1 MAGGLIQIVAYGTA
15 DVFLTGMPQIT
26 FFKLVYRRHTNFAIE
41 NIEQDFSGIKNFGN
55 IISCTLDKVGDLV
68 NKMYLKIVLPKVYLS
83 NPNYISDYNEVDQ
96 IEINNLK
103 TQYNEY
109 KIILKYIYKFY
120 IEINNYISKINQN
133 INYNNLFN
141 QIKNITNSYYT
152 STEYNNLKTTYNS
165 TYNTLIFLNEYIIL
179 RNTYD
184 NQVLADNVYQDN
196 RFNTVLVYNIDL
208 VKTFYNYKQSDY
220 LTSADFLYQIN
231 FYDLPSFKTISRII
245 DHFFYLKI
253 QKYEYIYSNY
263 PNYKY
268 AWINKIGHKIIHNI
282 SLEIGGQK
290 IDQHDSDWFNIWND
304 LSLNSELENI
314 YNKMIGNIPSLTTF
328 DNSSKDSYTLYV
340 PLQFWFNK
348 YISASIPLIFLRY
361 SDVRIQLE
369 LTDIRKLFF
378 TDAPSDFNFEDN
390 IELVNISLLVDYIY
404 LDVDERSKFAQSSQE
419 YLIEVVQNYNYPNI
433 NSNNVT
439 IESFFINSIKEM
451 FWVVQNTINLT
462 NNISSIYDLAIIYLG
477 TNITKV
483 YTNNSSQIVNI
494 SIGAH
499 IISIGDIVNIFNSEN
514 YNGNFTVISVTSTS
528 INIYSRFWKNEQNC
542 FVQLVELSP
551 IIQNQSY
558 PSGYFYGKNPFI
570 TTSYTF
576 EQYNRFN
583 NYDGSYTNYVIPY
596 QYHTKTPSD
605 GINIYT
611 FALLPEEYQPSG
623 AVNLST
629 YKYKS
634 FVFVIHQ
641 KLIDHL
647 IKVND
652 TLTIKT
658 YAIGYNI
665 LSLQNGYAGLVFNI

>member
-103 TQYNEY
+103 KQYNEY

-120 IEINNYISKINQN
+120 IEINNYISNINQN

-179 RNTYD
+179 RNKYD
-184 NQVLADNVYQDN
+184 NQVVADNVYQDN

-439 IESFFINSIKEM
+439 IESFFLNSIKEM

-477 TNITKV
+477 KNITKV
-483 YTNNSSQIVNI
+483 YTNNAAQIVNI

-499 IISIGDIVNIFNSEN
+499 VISIGDIVNIFNSEN
-514 YNGNFTVISVTSTS
+514 YNGNFRVISVTSTS

-551 IIQNQSY
+551 IIQDQSY

-583 NYDGSYTNYVIPY
+583 NYGGSHTNYVIPY